1 MQIYICGIHVNV
13 YHCSATLGVFNFDV
27 RYCFYFLKGLGTK
40 ESDEINMFHVKLFQI
55 FIIPQRLLNTCEI
68 VKV

>member
-1 MQIYICGIHVNV
+1 MLMFITVVQRWGYLILMCV
-13 YHCSATLGVFNFDV
+13 TVFIF
-27 RYCFYFLKGLGTK
+27 FKGLGTK